1 MLRACTLGKMHDSAK
16 IRTLREK
23 RGLTPAEA
31 GELAGMTAHQWN
43 DVESGSRA
51 SITLA
56 TLDKI
61 AKALGVKA
69 KDLLK

>member
-1 MLRACTLGKMHDSAK
+1 MVDHGK

-23 RGLTPAEA
+23 LKLTQEEAARRAGLTNRQYWNSIE
-31 GELAGMTAHQWN
+31 TAQRKN
-43 DVESGSRA
+43 LTVE
-51 SITLA
+51 TLE
-56 TLDKI
+56 KV